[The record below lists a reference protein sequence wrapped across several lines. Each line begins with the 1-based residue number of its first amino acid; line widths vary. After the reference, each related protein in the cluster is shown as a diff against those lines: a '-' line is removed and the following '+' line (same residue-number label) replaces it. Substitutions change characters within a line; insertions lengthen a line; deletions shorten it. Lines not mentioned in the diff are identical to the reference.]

1 MNVDLQVINYYIMK
15 LETREMKKAV
25 KNIFLTILVY
35 VLDVIV
41 WGSIIGLIYVLGY
54 FISNIFLG
62 TDYSLLT
69 SYFKGVAT
77 YWLIDTILA
86 KFRETY
92 RMVTESKI

>member
-1 MNVDLQVINYYIMK
+1 
-15 LETREMKKAV
+15 MKKAV

-77 YWLIDTILA
+77 YWLIDTIAA

-92 RMVTESKI
+92 RSVTDSKM

>member
-1 MNVDLQVINYYIMK
+1 
-15 LETREMKKAV
+15 MKKV
-25 KNIFLTILVY
+25 MKNIFLTLVVY

-62 TDYSLLT
+62 TDYNLMM
-69 SYFKGVAT
+69 SYFKGIAT

-92 RMVTESKI
+92 RMVTETKM

>member
-1 MNVDLQVINYYIMK
+1 
-15 LETREMKKAV
+15 MKKAM
-25 KNIFLTILVY
+25 KNIFLTLVAY

-62 TDYSLLT
+62 TDYNLMM
-69 SYFKGVAT
+69 SYFKGIAT
-77 YWLIDTILA
+77 YWLFDTIAA

-92 RMVTESKI
+92 RMVTETKM

>member
-1 MNVDLQVINYYIMK
+1 
-15 LETREMKKAV
+15 MKKAV
-25 KNIFLTILVY
+25 KNIFLTLVAY
-35 VLDVIV
+35 ALDVII
-41 WGSIIGLIYVLGY
+41 WGSVIGLIYVLGY

-77 YWLIDTILA
+77 YWLFDTILA

>member
-1 MNVDLQVINYYIMK
+1 M
-15 LETREMKKAV
+15 REVM
-25 KNIFLTILVY
+25 KNIFLTLVAY

-62 TDYSLLT
+62 TGYNLMM
-69 SYFKGVAT
+69 SYFKGIAT
-77 YWLIDTILA
+77 YWLFDTIAA

-92 RMVTESKI
+92 RMVTDSKI

>member
-1 MNVDLQVINYYIMK
+1 
-15 LETREMKKAV
+15 MKKV
-25 KNIFLTILVY
+25 MKNMFLTLVAY
-35 VLDVIV
+35 VLDIIV

-69 SYFKGVAT
+69 SYFKGIAT
-77 YWLIDTILA
+77 YWLFDTIAA

-92 RMVTESKI
+92 RMVTEPKM

>member
-1 MNVDLQVINYYIMK
+1 
-15 LETREMKKAV
+15 MKKV
-25 KNIFLTILVY
+25 MKNMFLTLVAY

-62 TDYSLLT
+62 TDYNLLM
-69 SYFKGVAT
+69 SYFKGIAT
-77 YWLIDTILA
+77 YWLFDTIAA

-92 RMVTESKI
+92 RMVTETKM

>member
-1 MNVDLQVINYYIMK
+1 MK
-15 LETREMKKAV
+15 EVMK
-25 KNIFLTILVY
+25 NLFLTLVAY

-62 TDYSLLT
+62 TDYSLMM
-69 SYFKGVAT
+69 SYFKGIAA
-77 YWLIDTILA
+77 YWLFDTIAA

-92 RMVTESKI
+92 RTVTEAKM

>member
-1 MNVDLQVINYYIMK
+1 
-15 LETREMKKAV
+15 MKKV
-25 KNIFLTILVY
+25 MKNVFLTLLVY

-41 WGSIIGLIYVLGY
+41 WGSVIGLIYVLGY

-77 YWLIDTILA
+77 YWLFDTIAA

-92 RMVTESKI
+92 RMVTESKM

>member
-1 MNVDLQVINYYIMK
+1 
-15 LETREMKKAV
+15 MKKV
-25 KNIFLTILVY
+25 MKNIFLTLVVY

-62 TDYSLLT
+62 TDYNLMM
-69 SYFKGVAT
+69 SYFKGIAT

-92 RMVTESKI
+92 RLVTETKM

>member
-1 MNVDLQVINYYIMK
+1 
-15 LETREMKKAV
+15 MKKAM
-25 KNIFLTILVY
+25 KNMFLTLMAY

-62 TDYSLLT
+62 TDYSLMM
-69 SYFKGVAT
+69 SYFKGIAT
-77 YWLIDTILA
+77 YWLFDTIVA

>member
-1 MNVDLQVINYYIMK
+1 MKEVMKNV
-15 LETREMKKAV
+15 
-25 KNIFLTILVY
+25 FLTLVAY

-41 WGSIIGLIYVLGY
+41 WGSIIGLIYVFGY

-62 TDYSLLT
+62 TDYNLMM

-77 YWLIDTILA
+77 YWLFDTIAA

-92 RMVTESKI
+92 RMVTESKM

>member
-1 MNVDLQVINYYIMK
+1 MKKIMK
-15 LETREMKKAV
+15 
-25 KNIFLTILVY
+25 NISLTLVAY

-62 TDYSLLT
+62 TDYNLMM
-69 SYFKGVAT
+69 SYFKGIAT
-77 YWLIDTILA
+77 YWLFDTIAA

-92 RMVTESKI
+92 RTVTESKM